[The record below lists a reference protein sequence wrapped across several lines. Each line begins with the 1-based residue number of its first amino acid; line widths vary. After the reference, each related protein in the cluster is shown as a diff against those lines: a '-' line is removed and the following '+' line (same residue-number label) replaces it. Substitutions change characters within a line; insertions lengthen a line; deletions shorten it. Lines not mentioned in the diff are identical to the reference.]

1 MNFINKQLNKI
12 KAFKKGKRVTI
23 SIPFKDLPK
32 QTRDENEFNGIYMI
46 MNSKSK
52 HKHTPK
58 PFVKVQ
64 VTNINQLY

>member
-32 QTRDENEFNGIYMI
+32 QTRDENEFDILHITFYLRLSDDI
-46 MNSKSK
+46 L
-52 HKHTPK
+52 
-58 PFVKVQ
+58 FVIRLQ
-64 VTNINQLY
+64 TN